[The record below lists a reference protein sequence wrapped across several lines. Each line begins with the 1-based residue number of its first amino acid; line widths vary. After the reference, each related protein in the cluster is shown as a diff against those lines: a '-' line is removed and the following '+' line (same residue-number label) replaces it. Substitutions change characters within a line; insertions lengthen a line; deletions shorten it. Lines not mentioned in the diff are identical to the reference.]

1 VFFAQVFKFQAL
13 ENKNVRGFF
22 VQVPNFC
29 FFEELGRGRGV
40 VPGDDRSEELEA
52 A

>member
-1 VFFAQVFKFQAL
+1 LFKCKKFRHL
-13 ENKNVRGFF
+13 G
-22 VQVPNFC
+22 